1 MGDHRTLKLLK
12 GRVCGDAVEASEGV
26 AASGVFSQNE
36 GRLVCGQF
44 SCVDR
49 FSATPPCEDSLS
61 RYPQIA
67 HPIHYSIR
75 GAYIAL
81 PVPLHNR
88 EHDSTRL
95 PAFAPTHREQVH
107 GVAPKENVRSYE
119 LNARAHQGQGQH
131 ISQTRIKRNLR
142 FFCHGFLPFSQLL
155 LGSLNGSCSRN
166 FSMLGCT
173 ENVATAITLREYWS
187 LASCEAFSSEERPFR
202 HDHHMWSYTER
213 GLSCLI
219 CDSFPVTSC

>member
-26 AASGVFSQNE
+26 AAPGFFSQNE

-44 SCVDR
+44 YCVDR
-49 FSATPPCEDSLS
+49 FRTTPTSEGGLS
-61 RYPQIA
+61 RCPQIA
-67 HPIHYSIR
+67 HPIHDSIR

-81 PVPLHNR
+81 RVPLHNR

-119 LNARAHQGQGQH
+119 LNARAHQGQGQN

-155 LGSLNGSCSRN
+155 LGSLNASCSIN
-166 FSMLGCT
+166 FTMLGCT

-187 LASCEAFSSEERPFR
+187 VV
-202 HDHHMWSYTER
+202 
-213 GLSCLI
+213 SCLSI
-219 CDSFPVTSC
+219 QSARSTLEVNLPRM